1 MRTDERRHSSSQTKP
16 FGFKIRS
23 NHSPTIGGGSSGYPP
38 ISPSIPTP
46 SLSTQMR
53 HSASSPATTSII
65 SQSLPT
71 SILKDGKAQSEK
83 PSNFKVGFLEGKK
96 VCDFSNKNFKL
107 CTLKTI
113 IQI

>member
-1 MRTDERRHSSSQTKP
+1 MQTDERRHSSSQTKP

-23 NHSPTIGGGSSGYPP
+23 SHSPTIGGGGSSSGYPP
-38 ISPSIPTP
+38 TISPSIPTP
-46 SLSTQMR
+46 TLSTQMR

-83 PSNFKVGFLEGKK
+83 PSNFKV
-96 VCDFSNKNFKL
+96 
-107 CTLKTI
+107 I
-113 IQI
+113 ILPRQISS